1 MARAMTSKRMRVLQT
16 LSISIALFAILLHAP
31 SVRGQDAS
39 ACEAAAS
46 GGCYDKEKSLKLKVI
61 GIFTILVASMI
72 GIGLP
77 LFSTAFPA
85 LHPDRNAA
93 VIVKILAAGVIL
105 STGFMHVL
113 PDSWNNLTSPCLP
126 ENPWRIYPWS
136 TFIAMVTTVL
146 TMMMDTVA
154 TAYFK
159 KKGLKR
165 MHAHCGGGGGGGGN
179 NDTGGGVIGGG
190 VGAIHDM
197 QSPRESD
204 MEMVDQSHNNS
215 NKDEL
220 GVAKHEKETQLL
232 RYRIVAQV
240 LELGIVVHSV
250 VIGLSMGVS
259 NNPCTIRPLVAAM
272 CFHQLF
278 EGMGLGGCILQADY
292 GYKMKATMV
301 AFFSVT
307 TPFGIALGIGMLSFY
322 NENSPSALIVVG
334 VLNATSSGLLIY
346 MALVDLLACDFM
358 GPKLQGNIKLQLV
371 CYFACFIGMGIM
383 SLMAKWA

>member
-1 MARAMTSKRMRVLQT
+1 MARQMTSKRMRVLET
-16 LSISIALFAILLHAP
+16 LSISIALVMILLHAT

-39 ACEAAAS
+39 ECEVAAS
-46 GGCYDKEKSLKLKVI
+46 GGCYDKEKSMKLKII
-61 GIFTILVASMI
+61 GIFTILVSSMI

-77 LFSTAFPA
+77 LFSTSFPA

-93 VIVKILAAGVIL
+93 TIVKILAAGVIL

-126 ENPWRIYPWS
+126 ENPWRIYPFS

-165 MHAHCGGGGGGGGN
+165 MHAHCGNHDTSGGGGGGG
-179 NDTGGGVIGGG
+179 GGG
-190 VGAIHDM
+190 VGAVHHM
-197 QSPRESD
+197 QSPREGD
-204 MEMVDQSHNNS
+204 MEMVEQTSYKGNKEIDVEYEEKQS
-215 NKDEL
+215 
-220 GVAKHEKETQLL
+220 QLL

-250 VIGLSMGVS
+250 VIGLAMGVS

>member
-1 MARAMTSKRMRVLQT
+1 MANKRMRVLQK
-16 LSISIALFAILLHAP
+16 LSMAILLLIILLLSP
-31 SVRGQDAS
+31 SVRGQDTS
-39 ACEAAAS
+39 GCEAAAT
-46 GGCYDKEKSLKLKVI
+46 GGCYDKEKSLKLKII

-113 PDSWNNLTSPCLP
+113 PDSWDMLTSPCLP
-126 ENPWRIYPWS
+126 ENPWRIFPWS
-136 TFIAMVTTVL
+136 TFIAMVTCVL
-146 TMMMDTVA
+146 TMMMDTIA
-154 TAYFK
+154 TAYYK
-159 KKGLKR
+159 QKGLKR
-165 MHAHCGGGGGGGGN
+165 MHNHCGGGHGGLGGGGG
-179 NDTGGGVIGGG
+179 DGG
-190 VGAIHDM
+190 VGAIHHLE
-197 QSPRESD
+197 SPREGD
-204 MEMVDQSHNNS
+204 MEMVDQSHHKS
-215 NKDEL
+215 DKEQ
-220 GVAKHEKETQLL
+220 GVVVSQEKESQLL

-240 LELGIVVHSV
+240 LEMGIVVHSV

-259 NNPCTIRPLVAAM
+259 NNPCTLRPLIAAM

-278 EGMGLGGCILQADY
+278 EGMGLGGCILQAEY
-292 GYKMKATMV
+292 GLKMKSIMI
-301 AFFSVT
+301 AFFSAT
-307 TPFGIALGIGMLSFY
+307 TPFGIALGLAMLNVY

-358 GPKLQGNIKLQLV
+358 GPKLQANIKLQLV
-371 CYFACFIGMGIM
+371 CYLAAFLGMGVM